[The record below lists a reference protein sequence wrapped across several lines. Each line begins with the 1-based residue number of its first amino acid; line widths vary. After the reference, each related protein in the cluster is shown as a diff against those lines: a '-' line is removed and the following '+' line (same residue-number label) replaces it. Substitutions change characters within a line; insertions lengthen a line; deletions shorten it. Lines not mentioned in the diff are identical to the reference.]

1 MIRSAL
7 TLLAVLYCLP
17 LAAEEKPWQLVGE
30 AQLKVLFWPVYD
42 SRLYSADG
50 SYREGQLP
58 LRLQIHYLRDVAAS
72 DLVENTQTEWE
83 RLPDVPPD
91 SEQWLQRL
99 SKMWPDVRVDDVLEL
114 QVDAQGRSTFLVNGQ
129 TLGGIEDPDFGRHF
143 LNIWLSPDT
152 SRPELRLA
160 LIGRG

>member
-1 MIRSAL
+1 MTRSAL
-7 TLLAVLYCLP
+7 ALVALLCCFP
-17 LAAEEKPWQLVGE
+17 LSADDGPWRLVGQ

-42 SRLYSADG
+42 SRLYSVDG
-50 SYREGQLP
+50 AYREGQRP

-72 DLVENTQTEWE
+72 DLVENTQSEWQH
-83 RLPDVPPD
+83 LPDSPPE

-99 SKMWPDVRVDDVLEL
+99 SKMWPDVQVDDVLEVQL
-114 QVDAQGRSTFLVNGQ
+114 DDQGRSTFFVNGQ
-129 TLGGIEDPDFGRHF
+129 SIGVIENPEFGRHF

-160 LIGRG
+160 LIGGV